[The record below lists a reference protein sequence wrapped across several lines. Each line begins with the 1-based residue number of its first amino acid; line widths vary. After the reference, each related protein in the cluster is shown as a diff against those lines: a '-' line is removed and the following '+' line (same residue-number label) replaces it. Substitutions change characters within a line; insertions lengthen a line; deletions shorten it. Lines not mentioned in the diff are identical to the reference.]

1 MCRIRND
8 RAKDPTAHKL
18 KPDTQR
24 TKELLDAI
32 TAIFESLVASISEST
47 NRGIRDTVDGAN
59 LKKAYIPDIVLAYL
73 SVLQSA
79 SYFLQRDPAIQAM
92 EVAVMVADEQNEW
105 LQKIFLQTGR
115 MSELVDCL
123 ACVSKA
129 MLRLTEG
136 GEKKAEKKKRGGKGE
151 TLRIWDLGARDRV

>member
-1 MCRIRND
+1 M
-8 RAKDPTAHKL
+8 
-18 KPDTQR
+18 
-24 TKELLDAI
+24 
-32 TAIFESLVASISEST
+32 
-47 NRGIRDTVDGAN
+47 
-59 LKKAYIPDIVLAYL
+59 PDIVLAYL
-73 SVLQSA
+73 SVLQSG

-105 LQKIFLQTGR
+105 LQRIFLETGR

-136 GEKKAEKKKRGGKGE
+136 GVRRRWRRRSGEVKGE
-151 TLRIWDLGARDRV
+151 TLEDLGFGMPGIGIEIGT